1 MLKRIGFTLLIAA
14 VLVVPA
20 LIAAQGQLQKTAINF
35 PTRSGASWPMF
46 IAKEGGYY
54 QKYGLD
60 VNLAFGAG
68 TIGVAMI
75 SSGDA
80 AMTNSSM
87 EQALQ
92 ASSRDPNALVMMGS
106 TLNKGMFALMAPTA
120 IKSPKDLKNKRI
132 AVSAIG
138 DAPYNYTVALLA
150 KFGLKPR
157 DVQCIPFGT
166 DATA

>member
-1 MLKRIGFTLLIAA
+1 MRRVGFALLIAA
-14 VLVVPA
+14 VLIVPA
-20 LIAAQGQLQKTAINF
+20 LFSAQQTLQKTAINF

-60 VNLAFGAG
+60 VSLEFGAG
-68 TIGVAMI
+68 TLGVAMI

-106 TLNKGMFALMAPTA
+106 TLNKGMFALMVPSKTNSA
-120 IKSPKDLKNKRI
+120 KELKGKRI
-132 AVSAIG
+132 AVSSIG
-138 DAPYNYTVALLA
+138 DAPY
-150 KFGLKPR
+150 
-157 DVQCIPFGT
+157 
-166 DATA
+166 

>member
-1 MLKRIGFTLLIAA
+1 MPRSSSRSRFRAWGDRPLPSSGGREAAYRNGLAGGPDAKKRGTMLKRIGLVLLIVAI
-14 VLVVPA
+14 LVPV

-68 TIGVAMI
+68 PVGVAMI
-75 SSGDA
+75 ASGEA

-92 ASSRDPNALVMMGS
+92 ATSRDPSSMV
-106 TLNKGMFALMAPTA
+106 
-120 IKSPKDLKNKRI
+120 
-132 AVSAIG
+132 
-138 DAPYNYTVALLA
+138 
-150 KFGLKPR
+150 
-157 DVQCIPFGT
+157 
-166 DATA
+166 

>member
-1 MLKRIGFTLLIAA
+1 MSKRTLLTLLVVVIIAA
-14 VLVVPA
+14 SA
-20 LIAAQGQLQKTAINF
+20 LISAQGQVQKTAINF

-75 SSGDA
+75 SSGEA

-92 ASSRDPNALVMMGS
+92 AGSRDPSALVMLGS
-106 TLNKGMFALMAPTA
+106 TLNKGMFALMAPT
-120 IKSPKDLKNKRI
+120 KTN
-132 AVSAIG
+132 SA
-138 DAPYNYTVALLA
+138 
-150 KFGLKPR
+150 KE
-157 DVQCIPFGT
+157 
-166 DATA
+166 